1 MSAVKM
7 RRPSPARAAARFKG
21 CQDLWSPMRQHR
33 DPEGSKMTPPTL
45 ALPGRSPGATGA
57 SAFPPCAA
65 PRRASAPVHGA
76 RSDPRATLAR
86 IRARLTLDHLGEREV
101 TIAYEVHGDL
111 MRPKTPA
118 TTAGTATRGAPAVLE
133 DPAAP
138 TLVLGGISAGRH
150 LGPASFDS
158 GPGWWPG
165 LVGHGAAL
173 DPARR
178 PLIGIDYIGGTDESN
193 RLIRPVTTHDQARAI
208 AAVLDHLGIA
218 RASFVGASYGGMV
231 ALAFAEL
238 FPDRIGQLVILC
250 AAHRTH
256 PMATAVRSVQ
266 RAVVGLG
273 VDSGDTARGLSLAR
287 ALAMTTYRSTQEF
300 EERFSPFALSAGT
313 PNGDPAR
320 FPVEDYLQA
329 RGADFVRRF
338 DTERYLAL
346 SESIDLH
353 GTRPGSL
360 PEHALLVSFDT
371 DILVPPWLMDELAAR
386 DSGAKP
392 GRSAARH
399 VTIPSL
405 YGHDAFLKE
414 TAAVSALLREEVAR

>member
-1 MSAVKM
+1 
-7 RRPSPARAAARFKG
+7 
-21 CQDLWSPMRQHR
+21 
-33 DPEGSKMTPPTL
+33 MTPPSL
-45 ALPGRSPGATGA
+45 ALPGRSPAATGA
-57 SAFPPCAA
+57 AAFPPCATR
-65 PRRASAPVHGA
+65 PRASAPGHPA
-76 RSDPRATLAR
+76 RSDPRATLGR
-86 IRARLTLDHLGEREV
+86 IRPRLTLDHLGERKV

-111 MRPKTPA
+111 MRPAAPA
-118 TTAGTATRGAPAVLE
+118 TRAGTAGRDAHAVRHP
-133 DPAAP
+133 PAAP

-173 DPARR
+173 DPAHR
-178 PLIGIDYIGGTDESN
+178 PLIGVDYLGGTDDSN
-193 RLIRPVTTHDQARAI
+193 QLIRPVTTNDQARAI

-238 FPDRIGQLVILC
+238 FPDRTGQLVILC

-287 ALAMTTYRSTQEF
+287 ALAMTTYRSAREF

-329 RGADFVRRF
+329 RGADFIRRF

-353 GTRPGSL
+353 STSPASL

-371 DILVPPWLMDELAAR
+371 DILVPPWLMDELTAR
-386 DSGAKP
+386 DSDAEP
-392 GRSAARH
+392 ARPAARH

>member
-1 MSAVKM
+1 
-7 RRPSPARAAARFKG
+7 
-21 CQDLWSPMRQHR
+21 
-33 DPEGSKMTPPTL
+33 MTPPTL
-45 ALPGRSPGATGA
+45 ALPGRSPVATGA
-57 SAFPPCAA
+57 SALPPRAA
-65 PRRASAPVHGA
+65 RRRASVPGHPAGTATAPG
-76 RSDPRATLAR
+76 PRATLGR
-86 IRARLTLDHLGEREV
+86 IRPRLALDHLGEREV
-101 TIAYEVHGDL
+101 TIAYEIHGDL
-111 MRPKTPA
+111 TTTAPA
-118 TTAGTATRGAPAVLE
+118 TSGGTASSRLSTGTAPLDAPAVH
-133 DPAAP
+133 DAPAVP

-165 LVGHGAAL
+165 LIGPGGAL
-173 DPARR
+173 DPALR
-178 PLIGIDYIGGTDESN
+178 PLIGIDYLGGTDDSN
-193 RLIRPVTTHDQARAI
+193 QFIRPVTTHDQARAI
-208 AAVLDHLGIA
+208 AAVLDHLGIGL
-218 RASFVGASYGGMV
+218 ASFVGSSYGGMV

-238 FPDRIGQLVILC
+238 FPHRTGQLVILC

-266 RAVVGLG
+266 RAVVDLA

-287 ALAMTTYRSTQEF
+287 ALAMTTYRSAREF
-300 EERFSPFALSAGT
+300 EERFSPFALSAGS

-338 DTERYLAL
+338 DTERFLAL

-353 GTRPGSL
+353 STRPASL
-360 PEHALLVSFDT
+360 PGHALLVSFDT

-386 DSGAKP
+386 DAGAEP
-392 GRSAARH
+392 AVRH

-414 TAAVSALLREEVAR
+414 TSAVSALLRKEVAR

>member
-1 MSAVKM
+1 
-7 RRPSPARAAARFKG
+7 
-21 CQDLWSPMRQHR
+21 
-33 DPEGSKMTPPTL
+33 MTPPSL
-45 ALPGRSPGATGA
+45 AVPGRSPAAT
-57 SAFPPCAA
+57 S
-65 PRRASAPVHGA
+65 ASAPPPRTARPRACSHPA
-76 RSDPRATLAR
+76 RSDPRATAGRL
-86 IRARLTLDHLGEREV
+86 RARLTLDHLGEREV
-101 TIAYEVHGDL
+101 TIAYEVHGDVGPT
-111 MRPKTPA
+111 RPRRPSRTKSPV
-118 TTAGTATRGAPAVLE
+118 TTGGTASPRSSAPTATLDAHAVP
-133 DPAAP
+133 DP

-150 LGPASFDS
+150 LGPAAFDS

-165 LVGHGAAL
+165 VVGRGAAL
-173 DPARR
+173 DPAHR
-178 PLIGIDYIGGTDESN
+178 PLIGIDYLGGTDDSN
-193 RLIRPVTTHDQARAI
+193 RLIRPVTTHDQARAV

-238 FPDRIGQLVILC
+238 FPDRTGQLVILC

-273 VDSGDTARGLSLAR
+273 VDSGETARGLSLAR
-287 ALAMTTYRSTQEF
+287 ALAMTTYRSTREF

-313 PNGDPAR
+313 PGGDPAR
-320 FPVEDYLQA
+320 FPVDDYLQA

-338 DTERYLAL
+338 DTQRYLAL

-353 GTRPGSL
+353 STRPGSL

-386 DSGAKP
+386 DSGAEP

-414 TAAVSALLREEVAR
+414 AAAVSALLREEVAR

>member
-1 MSAVKM
+1 
-7 RRPSPARAAARFKG
+7 
-21 CQDLWSPMRQHR
+21 
-33 DPEGSKMTPPTL
+33 MTPPTL
-45 ALPGRSPGATGA
+45 ALPGKSRPPARVSASPASVSARAGSANRLARST
-57 SAFPPCAA
+57 
-65 PRRASAPVHGA
+65 PRRPVAVSGRPAPASP
-76 RSDPRATLAR
+76 DPPATRGR
-86 IRARLTLDHLGEREV
+86 IRPRIAFDHLGERDV
-101 TIAYEVHGDL
+101 AIAYEVHAPRG
-111 MRPKTPA
+111 RRPA
-118 TTAGTATRGAPAVLE
+118 TAH
-133 DPAAP
+133 P

-150 LGPASFDS
+150 LAATSFNAT
-158 GPGWWPG
+158 PGWWPG
-165 LVGHGAAL
+165 LVGRGQAL

-178 PLIGIDYIGGTDESN
+178 PLIGIDYLGGTADKSQ
-193 RLIRPVTTHDQARAI
+193 LLRPVTTHDQARAI

-218 RASFVGASYGGMV
+218 TASFVGASYGGMV

-238 FPDRIGQLVILC
+238 FPARVDQLVILC

-266 RAVVGLG
+266 RAAVALG
-273 VDSGDTARGLSLAR
+273 ADSGDTARGLSLAR
-287 ALAMTTYRSTQEF
+287 ALAMTTYRSTREF

-313 PNGDPAR
+313 PGGSPAR
-320 FPVEDYLQA
+320 FPVEDYLEA

-353 GTRPGSL
+353 STRPGSL

-371 DILVPPWLMDELAAR
+371 DVLVPPWLMDELAAR
-386 DSGAKP
+386 GPDARP
-392 GRSAARH
+392 DRCPARH

-414 TAAVSALLREEVAR
+414 TEGVSALLRAELDGLETEAVSAPPRPQLHEQEAAR